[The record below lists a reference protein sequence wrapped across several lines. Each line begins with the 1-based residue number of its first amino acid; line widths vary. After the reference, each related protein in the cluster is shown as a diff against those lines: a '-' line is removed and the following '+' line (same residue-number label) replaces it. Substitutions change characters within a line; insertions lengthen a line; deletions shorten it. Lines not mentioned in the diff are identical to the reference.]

1 MEPPSPADCP
11 IVAIKPRA
19 STKRTTVMQLRGRQ
33 TQFYIDI
40 IYGLGF
46 ALGFGYLLL
55 VGMNPL
61 VAAFQ
66 SGLVL
71 GYFLRVWENMSVYE
85 RILQEEV
92 AAEAEEAVAHEIEDT
107 MPAEVEEAVAEELED
122 TMPAEVE
129 EAVAAEA
136 EEAVAAEAE
145 EAVAAEAEGAVAT
158 EAESAVP
165 EEVTAEVEKQVAEE
179 MADEIEERVEKEMEE
194 HFEEMG
200 ERVPEHVKENRSTHT
215 SAEDEDDDA
224 VRSTQNRGDGTPSDR
239 E

>member
-1 MEPPSPADCP
+1 
-11 IVAIKPRA
+11 
-19 STKRTTVMQLRGRQ
+19 MQLHGRQ
-33 TQFYIDI
+33 TQFYIDL

-46 ALGFGYLLL
+46 AVGFGYLLI

-107 MPAEVEEAVAEELED
+107 MPGEVEEAVAEELED
-122 TMPAEVE
+122 TMPEEVE
-129 EAVAAEA
+129 AAVTSEVEDAVAAE
-136 EEAVAAEAE
+136 V
-145 EAVAAEAEGAVAT
+145 EGAVAD
-158 EAESAVP
+158 EAEDAVP

-179 MADEIEERVEKEMEE
+179 MADEIKERVGEEMEDRLPEAGE
-194 HFEEMG
+194 H
-200 ERVPEHVKENRSTHT
+200 VPEHVRKKWAAHPESGDETEQAPRSA
-215 SAEDEDDDA
+215 S
-224 VRSTQNRGDGTPSDR
+224 NRGDGAPNDQQ
-239 E
+239 